1 MDNLVNNYWETLVRK
16 NVTNISNNKFLKK
29 PYLENYI
36 ITLSVILD
44 NNKLINK
51 ILTLLDSNK
60 ITNEELFLF
69 FYNNIEITDLKEK
82 KDFELYF
89 FNSNLNDKDFNK
101 ISIEIILYQIKY
113 FRFYNTIIEL
123 LFDCN
128 EEDNELYNFILI
140 YIKNNKNEI
149 KNYIK
154 KNIKFNIFYKYIE
167 DLYESFNNIIIFF
180 LKLKLFTINYEK
192 EDILNLFLKNLFV
205 NWYNIYKKDILEEKV
220 NSKIKDYVIK
230 KNLLSRILCLP
241 NV

>member
-1 MDNLVNNYWETLVRK
+1 MDDLVNNYWETLVRK
-16 NVTNISNNKFLKK
+16 NVINISNNKFLKK

-154 KNIKFNIFYKYIE
+154 KNMKFNIFYKYIE
-167 DLYESFNNIIIFF
+167 DLYESFSNIVMFF

-192 EDILNLFLKNLFV
+192 KDILNLFLKNLFV

-220 NSKIKDYVIK
+220 NTKIKDYIIK

>member
-16 NVTNISNNKFLKK
+16 NVSNISNNKFLKK

-89 FNSNLNDKDFNK
+89 FNSNLNDNDFNK

-167 DLYESFNNIIIFF
+167 DLYESFNNIVIFF
-180 LKLKLFTINYEK
+180 LKLKLFTINYKK
-192 EDILNLFLKNLFV
+192 EDILNLFLKNLFI

-241 NV
+241 NI